1 MGPFGRRAEGFNGI
15 FPCGGRYGGTKKEIS
30 RLEYLFFVGTRPRL
44 FLTFSLW
51 PFRCPLV
58 PIPNCN
64 RLTDGSPLPHGGD
77 GSRIIHKTNKI
88 NSVIYANRFYNANIG
103 VFVDPRNRMFEGLC
117 GDFSL

>member
-1 MGPFGRRAEGFNGI
+1 MGLSDGARRVSTAF
-15 FPCGGRYGGTKKEIS
+15 FRAAGGMVARKKRYPY
-30 RLEYLFFVGTRPRL
+30 REYLFFVGTRPRL